1 MDELISYEGN
11 WPAGGIISTADDMLR
26 FGNAMISSYKGT
38 NGFLTQQTVRELW
51 SPETVGKVK
60 PIIMGTDEYAKGW
73 MISKP
78 PEPYP
83 YKTVIWHSG
92 GLDGTTTLFN
102 LFPDENMVGIAFLN
116 RGMGAQGNGFNED
129 FNLNAKYDTIDD
141 AIKDAR
147 ILVNTFMAQNSVPG
161 AVMGFSING
170 TNVWTEGFG
179 YTDI

>member
-60 PIIMGTDEYAKGW
+60 PIIMGTDEY
-73 MISKP
+73 
-78 PEPYP
+78 
-83 YKTVIWHSG
+83 G
-92 GLDGTTTLFN
+92 GMDGTTTLFN

-116 RGMGAQGNGFNED
+116 RGMGAQGLDLEKLALNVAKNFKD
-129 FNLNAKYDTIDD
+129 FL
-141 AIKDAR
+141 
-147 ILVNTFMAQNSVPG
+147 
-161 AVMGFSING
+161 
-170 TNVWTEGFG
+170 
-179 YTDI
+179 